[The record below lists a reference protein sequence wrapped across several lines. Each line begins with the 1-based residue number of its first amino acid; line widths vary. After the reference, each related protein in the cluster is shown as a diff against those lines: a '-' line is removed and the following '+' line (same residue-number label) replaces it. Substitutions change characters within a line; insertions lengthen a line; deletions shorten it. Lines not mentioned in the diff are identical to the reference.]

1 MLFQKLSRHTKPTW
15 VFFFFASL
23 SHSYRASSNTSN
35 FLWKILSSE
44 ISSPFSG
51 VDKELIFPDQG
62 WADRKGGGG
71 GVSTSSIP
79 PTPPPICKQQ
89 ETQFRDLFFSIIYL
103 LVTSLPPTPP
113 CSTPSPQKLYKLYW
127 PLLHYMYKSFSDALQ
142 IELNMSIT
150 QWMFV

>member
-15 VFFFFASL
+15 VFFFLHPSATPIELPVTLQIFFGKFCLLKSL
-23 SHSYRASSNTSN
+23 PPSLGWIKSWYSQIRVGLIGRGGRGVH
-35 FLWKILSSE
+35 ILN
-44 ISSPFSG
+44 SPH
-51 VDKELIFPDQG
+51 
-62 WADRKGGGG
+62 
-71 GVSTSSIP
+71 
-79 PTPPPICKQQ
+79 PPPICKQQ